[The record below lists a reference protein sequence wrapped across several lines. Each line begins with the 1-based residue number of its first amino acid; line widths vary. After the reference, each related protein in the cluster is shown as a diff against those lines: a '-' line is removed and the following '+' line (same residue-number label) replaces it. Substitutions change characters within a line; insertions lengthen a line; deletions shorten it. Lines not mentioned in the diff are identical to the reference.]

1 MAQLIETIF
10 DTQGKKYWRIDG
22 FEEITF
28 FKNGEIKSV
37 TLIHINCQIER
48 VLRNQLLQFLNIEN
62 KSCRFKPYTKLS
74 VKDIKL
80 LKLKKLIKKQ
90 NTKFIL
96 IKLHNNNK
104 DVYYKEISVKDLK
117 DVYEAEKDRRRQ
129 VEKYIK
135 NFCNNL
141 TLDEKIKWFEILKKR
156 K

>member
-10 DTQGKKYWRIDG
+10 DTHGKTYWKIDG

-28 FKNGEIKSV
+28 YKDKEIKSV
-37 TLIHINCQIER
+37 TFIHINRQVER

-74 VKDIKL
+74 VGDIKL
-80 LKLKKLIKKQ
+80 SKLKKLIKKQ

-104 DVYYKEISVKDLK
+104 DVCYSEISVKALK
-117 DVYEAEKDRRRQ
+117 DVYNTEKERRTQ
-129 VEKYIK
+129 VQKYVKQFCEK
-135 NFCNNL
+135 L
-141 TLDEKIKWFEILKKR
+141 TLEQKIWIQSNL
-156 K
+156 